1 MIPHNCMEC
10 EHSHIT
16 ILNNYC
22 RCKITGDCYS
32 PIIMADKISENCPLR
47 NGGKREMKL
56 INKSRGTG
64 KTTQLIYASAITG
77 FRIITSTRNSAKYIE
92 GMAKTMG
99 LKIPEPMSDVEYRN
113 RRLDGDHTPIL
124 IDDVDNKILN
134 EALELYFNAPVVAAT
149 MTVPIDDDC
158 VPPMPKAMAEVQED
172 GSIKIRPIKIK
183 TNREVFNETFD
194 NILTI
199 KVDRYISHLEDSLT
213 IETKDGKNLKL
224 KDWLDQPYT
233 YKEESDE

>member
-1 MIPHNCMEC
+1 MN
-10 EHSHIT
+10 
-16 ILNNYC
+16 
-22 RCKITGDCYS
+22 
-32 PIIMADKISENCPLR
+32 
-47 NGGKREMKL
+47 L

-64 KTTQLIYASAITG
+64 KTTQLIYASAVTG
-77 FRIITSTRNSAKYIE
+77 FRIITPNSHMAGYIE
-92 GMAKTMG
+92 EQAKDMG
-99 LKIPEPMSDVEYRN
+99 LKIPKPMSDIEYRS
-113 RRLDGDHTPIL
+113 RKLDGDHTPIL
-124 IDDVDNKILN
+124 IDEVQNLILD
-134 EALELYFNAPVVAAT
+134 EALELYFGSPVVAAT

-158 VPPMPKAMAEVQED
+158 VPPMLKVMAEVQED
-172 GSIKIRPIKIK
+172 GSIKIKPIKSK